1 MVVAH
6 IPVLHPEEAHLE
18 QHLVSPLAVCLLQ

>member
-6 IPVLHPEEAHLE
+6 IPVLHPEKAHLE
-18 QHLVSPLAVCLLQ
+18 QPQVSPLAVFPLQ